1 VTLAATPTPLP
12 PRSRH
17 SDALRRVLY
26 FSGTAAKGRL
36 CPLPRFTGQDI
47 SAQIQLFE
55 EVVAFVVNRDE
66 CPAIGHL
73 DATDRFQSN

>member
-1 VTLAATPTPLP
+1 M
-12 PRSRH
+12 
-17 SDALRRVLY
+17 
-26 FSGTAAKGRL
+26 
-36 CPLPRFTGQDI
+36 PLPRFTGQDI